1 MLYVSPSSQFDC
13 KALAASGPDLVEG
26 SESHDKRGDR
36 KQASFQITVANRD
49 YHYLSQSEI
58 ASDKRISQQ
67 LFPLSMPPRKPD
79 LLTNPSPSVLWDQQR
94 LRYQGFGVLET
105 AMGGAK
111 S

>member
-1 MLYVSPSSQFDC
+1 VNRKLKLFEI
-13 KALAASGPDLVEG
+13 GVE
-26 SESHDKRGDR
+26 
-36 KQASFQITVANRD
+36 NRD

-58 ASDKRISQQ
+58 GGAKRISQQ

-79 LLTNPSPSVLWDQQR
+79 LLINPTPSVLWDQQR
-94 LRYQGFGVLET
+94 LLYQGVGVLET